1 MHDKQRGGHGVWP
14 FLLIPAAV
22 MTAKAMRRHRMAH
35 GWAGSEAMAR
45 HGHRHWAGSTDMESG
60 PGFRLPPKIE
70 AFLDAWHTQAH
81 QAASAAETATG
92 SAEAPPA

>member
-1 MHDKQRGGHGVWP
+1 MHDKRRGGHGVWP

-35 GWAGSEAMAR
+35 GWVGSEAIGR
-45 HGHRHWAGSTDMESG
+45 HGHRGWAGSVGPDGE

-70 AFLDAWHTQAH
+70 AVLDSWHTKAH
-81 QAASAAETATG
+81 QAAPSADTEPG
-92 SAEAPPA
+92 SGEAPTA

>member
-35 GWAGSEAMAR
+35 GWAGPEAMGR
-45 HGHRHWAGSTDMESG
+45 RGHRHWAGSTDPEG
-60 PGFRLPPKIE
+60 GLAFRLPSKIE

-81 QAASAAETATG
+81 QAADTAETAGG
-92 SAEAPPA
+92 SAEAPQA